1 LTKTNTPHIVDNRQ
15 PTTDNRQPTTD
26 NRQPTTDQR
35 RKRME
40 TIGVSEGVLKFLRVN
55 IITFNFAPGQK
66 LNESELSKLLG
77 VSRSPIREA
86 FRMLEHENLVSSTPR
101 RGVCVNEI
109 SIEDCRDI
117 YGVRSM
123 IECYGIECLKE
134 KNIRKLPNINELLA
148 DTAHLARPESE
159 DAYAKYE
166 YLREIANFH
175 RQLIVATANK
185 RLLQLFDRIFPSLT
199 RYQSLYT
206 YIPGMM
212 EESQQEHEA
221 VIRCIEKG
229 EFEEGR
235 EILRSHID
243 KFVGIIE
250 KEWPSLMQGQGN
262 GSIDETQINVKAIS
276 L

>member
-1 LTKTNTPHIVDNRQ
+1 
-15 PTTDNRQPTTD
+15 
-26 NRQPTTDQR
+26 
-35 RKRME
+35 ME
-40 TIGVSEGVLKFLRVN
+40 TMGVSEGVLKFLRVN
-55 IITFNFAPGQK
+55 IITFNFPPGQK

-86 FRMLEHENLVSSTPR
+86 FRILEYENLVLSTPR

-117 YGVRSM
+117 YSVRSM

-134 KNIRKLPNINELLA
+134 KNIRKLPNIRELLA
-148 DTAHLARPESE
+148 DTADLARPK
-159 DAYAKYE
+159 DDDPYAKYE

-221 VIRCIEKG
+221 AIKRIEKG

-235 EILRSHID
+235 EILRSHIN

-250 KEWPSLMQGQGN
+250 KQWPSRIQGQQN
-262 GSIDETQINVKAIS
+262 GIIEEAESDVKAIC